1 MTYSPFS
8 QPQPSSQGH
17 EAGHGHV
24 HGHLHG
30 QSSSSSGSNAN
41 GGLEMRQMAASPVG
55 ESLSPVSDLSYQAS
69 SRQNTMWSDQGSQW
83 EVQQQHPGQ
92 HNHQNQQQQQQ
103 QHLQYQHH
111 HHHQQQQQQ
120 QQQGL
125 QYQQQGLPYQQGM
138 QPGMQYQQHQQHQQH
153 QHPHQGSQGHQFSFS
168 NHIISPVMG
177 STGMGMSDMSLI
189 RLPSQEYMEYPPLSS
204 GSSEFLSPRPISVV
218 AAQPER
224 EEKPSSVNLLAQF
237 TAEANM
243 PLSLQSGQLNNPRDF
258 TTAPSRTV
266 YLGNIPSTITYKA
279 LLDYVR
285 TGVVEEVKILPEKMC
300 AFVSFVDENDALLFH
315 SDAILKRL
323 NIDGRDIKIG
333 WGKPQPIDPIVR
345 AGISNDGATRNV
357 YIGKLNTNKDLCE
370 KWGADP
376 KEVVITKEKLLEDLS
391 QFGEIE
397 SIKLVEDRGIAFVH
411 FTSVFAAIKAVAN
424 IGSIDPYYS
433 NKKVFYGK
441 DRCAFITKTQQHNV
455 AQFLGIQPG
464 MEALMENNRELISQT
479 LLQQSAAAA
488 AIATSAGGANN
499 LGNRTVYLGNLPKNV
514 KLEEICNA
522 IRGGLLQNIKLLNDR
537 HVCFVTFID
546 PTAAAQFYAM
556 SSLHGLTIHNKRCKI
571 GWGKHSGPLP
581 NPIALAVS
589 RGASRNIYLGNINFE
604 EDSKLEEPIFT
615 EDALRSIFEEF
626 GTVEQINF
634 LYEKNCCFI
643 NFANISNAILAID
656 KIKSNPHFKN
666 LKINFGKDRCGNV
679 PRQL

>member
-1 MTYSPFS
+1 MTYSPFN
-8 QPQPSSQGH
+8 QP
-17 EAGHGHV
+17 
-24 HGHLHG
+24 HLDVRA
-30 QSSSSSGSNAN
+30 ST
-41 GGLEMRQMAASPVG
+41 SPVG
-55 ESLSPVSDLSYQAS
+55 NSPLSPASDLSFQTN
-69 SRQNTMWSDQGSQW
+69 SRQNTLWSDQANAHQSNW
-83 EVQQQHPGQ
+83 EQPQP
-92 HNHQNQQQQQQ
+92 
-103 QHLQYQHH
+103 Y
-111 HHHQQQQQQ
+111 HQQV
-120 QQQGL
+120 
-125 QYQQQGLPYQQGM
+125 M
-138 QPGMQYQQHQQHQQH
+138 
-153 QHPHQGSQGHQFSFS
+153 
-168 NHIISPVMG
+168 SPMIG
-177 STGMGMSDMSLI
+177 NTGMGMSEMSSM
-189 RLPSQEYMEYPPLSS
+189 RLPSQDYMDYPTLSS
-204 GSSEFLSPRPISVV
+204 GSSEFLSSRSMNMMS
-218 AAQPER
+218 PEQ
-224 EEKPSSVNLLAQF
+224 EHASNVNLLAQF
-237 TAEANM
+237 TAEANL

-266 YLGNIPSTITYKA
+266 YLGNIPSTISYKE

-285 TGVVEEVKILPEKMC
+285 TGVVEEVKILSEKMC

-323 NIDGRDIKIG
+323 NIEGRDIKIG

-345 AGISNDGATRNV
+345 AGITNDGATRNV
-357 YIGKLNTNKDLCE
+357 YIGKLNTNKALCE

-376 KEVVITKEKLLEDLS
+376 KEVLATKEKLYEDLS

-397 SIKLVEDRGIAFVH
+397 SIKIVEDRGIAFVH
-411 FTSVFAAIKAVAN
+411 FTSIFAAIKVVAN
-424 IGSIDPYYS
+424 IASIDPYYS

-464 MEALMENNRELISQT
+464 MESLMENNRELISQT

-522 IRGGLLQNIKLLNDR
+522 VRGGLLQNIKLLNDR

-604 EDSKLEEPIFT
+604 EDSKSETPIFI
-615 EDALRSIFEEF
+615 EENLRPMFEEY
-626 GTVEQINF
+626 GIVEQINF

-656 KIKSNPHFKN
+656 KIKSNPHFKD

-679 PRQL
+679 PRQF